1 MLGLSPRAT
10 ILIGFV
16 LVLLGAV
23 IPFLGVMQIIPFTE
37 MNFYISIGI
46 LFFSFGASVLGL
58 FLGIIGASQYIRSKR
73 Q

>member
-16 LVLLGAV
+16 LVLIGAI
-23 IPFLGVMQIIPFTE
+23 IPFLGVMQIIPFPE
-37 MNFYISIGI
+37 LNFYIGIGL
-46 LFFSFGASVLGL
+46 LFFAFGASVLGL

-73 Q
+73 E